1 MLRVL
6 LLRGFRK
13 KAMAPWQIFIIGN
26 LLLTLVIIGGFLL
39 SRNKYPLDSEGRK
52 ATQGARLLILSLWLA
67 SLSIMAYIA
76 FAFGKR

>member
-1 MLRVL
+1 MD
-6 LLRGFRK
+6 
-13 KAMAPWQIFIIGN
+13 PWKVFIVGS

-39 SRNKYPLDSEGRK
+39 SRYKHPLDNEGQK
-52 ATQGARLLILSLWLA
+52 ATQGARLLVLSLWLA